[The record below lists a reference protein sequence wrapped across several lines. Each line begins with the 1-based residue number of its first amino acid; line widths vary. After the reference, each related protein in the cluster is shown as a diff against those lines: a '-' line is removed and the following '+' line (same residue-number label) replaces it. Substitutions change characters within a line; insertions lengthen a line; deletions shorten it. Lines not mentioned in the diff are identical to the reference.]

1 MPYNICFTNSTQD
14 RPVPTKEFDMDNT
27 ASAKATEADAASEEL
42 IEADLLVEEL
52 SIDGM
57 CGVY

>member
-1 MPYNICFTNSTQD
+1 
-14 RPVPTKEFDMDNT
+14 MDNT